1 MNLQRMK
8 QLAGIKLTEGV
19 MAIPGIGTNSESDMQ
34 AAGTVGRN
42 QDYAAYDASQQ
53 PATESKTL
61 DELVRVG
68 SNIDPKSGRVV
79 PNNEYGE
86 QHLYRKTK
94 GTQDSKTWRDSTA
107 SALQAARKNPA
118 NKGAKAD
125 QEGYTAMRSG
135 QDALGNS
142 RRFSDSPEVE
152 LSVHRRPSK
161 ESKTL
166 DEKSTSEKQ
175 ARTMAAAAH
184 NPEFAKKVGI
194 KQGVAK
200 EFNKADTGTKQ
211 LSNAMKEEVKKSE
224 IPAVQRK
231 AAQPHGDWKVS
242 TGDLKKENPTN
253 KEWLAN
259 RAKEVGLTEQSFS
272 NYSDVD
278 AEIMNMLQ
286 SSSDAFGDQEETLV
300 EISRYLLDQGLD
312 NDEVRSIMDS
322 IENYLHDEDMR
333 DNMGGEQDDY
343 DTDPRE
349 PDDYT
354 SDGEALASAGHGSD
368 EDYYSDPMDENNDG
382 IIDKAK
388 NDVGIDDLFDEVDE
402 IVDDEDYDDTCRT
415 CDGTGEGM
423 YDGASCRSCG
433 GSGVEKRERDP
444 DDFDEPDDY
453 FEPYDGP
460 FEEAIDLNNGYGGTK
475 ADGQDYFP
483 DGADGPVVKNAG
495 PSGARYGDN
504 PEQKKM
510 QVAEVHKELVYGY
523 RDYLKESSK
532 K

>member
-34 AAGTVGRN
+34 TAGTVGRN

-53 PATESKTL
+53 PAT
-61 DELVRVG
+61 
-68 SNIDPKSGRVV
+68 
-79 PNNEYGE
+79 
-86 QHLYRKTK
+86 
-94 GTQDSKTWRDSTA
+94 
-107 SALQAARKNPA
+107 
-118 NKGAKAD
+118 
-125 QEGYTAMRSG
+125 
-135 QDALGNS
+135 
-142 RRFSDSPEVE
+142 
-152 LSVHRRPSK
+152 

-231 AAQPHGDWKVS
+231 AAQPQGDWKVS

-259 RAKEVGLTEQSFS
+259 RAKEVGIAEGSFS

-300 EISRYLLDQGLD
+300 EISRYLRDQGLD
-312 NDEVRSIMDS
+312 NDEVLSIMDS

-333 DNMGGEQDDY
+333 DNMD
-343 DTDPRE
+343 
-349 PDDYT
+349 
-354 SDGEALASAGHGSD
+354 DGEPHGSDDMSDDADALASAGHGSD
-368 EDYYSDPMDENNDG
+368 EDYGDYGDYDPMDENTDG
-382 IIDKAK
+382 IIDRAK

-402 IVDDEDYDDTCRT
+402 IVDDEDEYDNTCRT

-475 ADGQDYFP
+475 GDGQDYFP